1 MLRIL
6 GSPKKLCNGW
16 TRRELLTAAGLGAP
30 ELRRLRPAARA
41 DGRASPAAASAALA
55 PASFLYLY
63 GSPSQLE
70 TFDPKPD
77 APVEVRGELGA
88 IRSSLPGADVG
99 ELLPLTARVMDR
111 VTVVRSLTH
120 PYPIHGVAYA
130 LTGVPQID
138 VPMELNP
145 RDGRH
150 RPFIG
155 SVVDYLGAGVAG
167 RCGVSRPRRPLP
179 APTNIALPFPFSSRR
194 VGEVARAGPYAAFLG
209 GAYNPIWTEFRGEA
223 TRPYRQDAPA
233 AEAGRG
239 EPYMGISADGRF
251 EIAGAADAVAD
262 LTLDRLDAR
271 RIAGRAVRPRP
282 AATSTATDAGRGR
295 DRFRDLAYDLIHS
308 DKVRTALDLRRE
320 PAAVRESYGMTLFG
334 QAALTAR
341 RLVEAGS
348 RFVSVFWDEFGL
360 AGSAWD
366 THWEHYPRMKNELC
380 PGFDRAFSGLIADLD
395 GRGMLDDT
403 LVLLLS
409 EHGRTPK
416 LQNVNGGGRDHWSRC
431 YSAVLAGGGI
441 ARGRVVGK
449 SDKIAG
455 DVAERPVSPKDV
467 LATTYHLLGIDPAT
481 TLTDRGGR
489 PVPLVAEGSVLDR
502 RPGLTA
508 VQSARPARSGP
519 IPRNL
524 CRRLIFPR

>member
-6 GSPKKLCNGW
+6 GSPKKLCHGP
-16 TRRELLTAAGLGAP
+16 TRRDFLTAAGFGALGLGASALP
-30 ELRRLRPAARA
+30 LR
-41 DGRASPAAASAALA
+41 AAAA
-55 PASFLYLY
+55 PRSFGKAKACILLYLY

-77 APVEVRGELGA
+77 APAEVRGELGA
-88 IRSSLPGADVG
+88 IRSRLPGADVG
-99 ELLPLTARVMDR
+99 ELLPFTSRIMDR
-111 VTVVRSLTH
+111 VAVVRSLTH
-120 PYPIHGVAYA
+120 PYPIHGVSYA
-130 LTGVPQID
+130 LTGVTQID

-150 RPFIG
+150 WPFIG
-155 SVVDYLGAGVAG
+155 SVVDYLASG
-167 RCGVSRPRRPLP
+167 RREPADASHQS

-194 VGEVARAGPYAAFLG
+194 VGEVPRAGPYAAFLG
-209 GAYNPIWTEFRGEA
+209 GAYNPVWTEFRGEA
-223 TRPYRQDAPA
+223 TVRAVKTLQQQKLDVA
-233 AEAGRG
+233 

-251 EIAGAADAVAD
+251 EIAGAADPSSD
-262 LTLDRLDAR
+262 LTLDRLDSRRTLVEQFDQAR
-271 RIAGRAVRPRP
+271 RDLTVA
-282 AATSTATDAGRGR
+282 DAGRSR
-295 DRFRDLAYDLIHS
+295 DHFRDLAYDLLHS
-308 DKVRTALDLRRE
+308 DKVRNALDLRRE
-320 PAAVRESYGMTLFG
+320 PAAVRESYGLTLFG
-334 QAALTAR
+334 QGALAAR

-395 GRGMLDDT
+395 GRGMLDDV

-481 TLTDRGGR
+481 TLTDRTGK
-489 PVPLVAEGSVLDR
+489 PVPLVAEGSVLADA
-502 RPGLTA
+502 LA
-508 VQSARPARSGP
+508 
-519 IPRNL
+519 
-524 CRRLIFPR
+524 